1 MRFPIMKDNTII
13 THEKEVEKLKSEIS
27 DLRKQLRVLQQDKKF
42 KDEVGSIQDSRIIEL
57 ENKVGTERD
66 QYQNILNDTNNRE
79 RDLGNQ
85 LRDSRNQNLR
95 FQRLLDESRAQTE
108 RTARERDN
116 AQGERNLAMLAY
128 NNERQESRRWMFS
141 YRDKDRRIQ
150 ELLREKFAKYLLYRR
165 DTSRLQRNTRQLQ
178 TNAQNQGQILALQ
191 NNPPNIQHIGMAGYP
206 PPKFH
211 GLAGEDPADY
221 IRDLRQWCEA
231 SPNHDPNA
239 GHQHRIRI
247 DGLFESGLLDYA
259 KDWYETEI
267 KGRNWEL
274 QNISDNTG
282 LANIGAI
289 NGLAN
294 NNALRAINANQ
305 FRGGAL
311 HIRNTVPADNNA
323 IANPLV
329 PGHTVWEEDW
339 SISGGRPTHLAPNAP
354 NANAGGNVI
363 ARGMFVG
370 QKIHTFLHDFPT
382 VTAEKSKV
390 KFQSLIQG
398 NDPVGRFYA
407 NLKRMVK
414 LAYPLLPAVNQDELV
429 KQQFFHGLKPDN
441 QIESKKKKKSKSGRV
456 HTARVDEQLGS
467 DSSDKDTSSLE
478 FEDSSSSSESFS
490 SESES
495 KAEAN
500 AEINVNISQHRFL
513 SLRRK
518 SEASQDEQSRL
529 EKIIEKIIEKV
540 LNEKFGTITTL
551 LQPQNANSR
560 ISVDSKDDEYI
571 DDPMEIDFVQ
581 RKEPATDVVI
591 PNDQS

>member
-1 MRFPIMKDNTII
+1 M
-13 THEKEVEKLKSEIS
+13 
-27 DLRKQLRVLQQDKKF
+27 
-42 KDEVGSIQDSRIIEL
+42 
-57 ENKVGTERD
+57 
-66 QYQNILNDTNNRE
+66 
-79 RDLGNQ
+79 
-85 LRDSRNQNLR
+85 
-95 FQRLLDESRAQTE
+95 
-108 RTARERDN
+108 RERDN
-116 AQGERNLAMLAY
+116 AQGERDLVMLAY

-141 YRDKDRRIQ
+141 YRDKDRRVQ
-150 ELLREKFAKYLLYRR
+150 GLLREKFAKQLLYQR
-165 DTSRLQRNTRQLQ
+165 DTNRLQQNTRQLQ
-178 TNAQNQGQILALQ
+178 TNAQNQVNRMLVIIARKQTRIGELLREKFVFQLVIRQRDQNILNLQGQILALQ

-282 LANIGAI
+282 LVNIGAI

-311 HIRNTVPADNNA
+311 HTRNTVPADNNA
-323 IANPLV
+323 IANPIV
-329 PGHTVWEEDW
+329 PGHTVWKEDW
-339 SISGGRPTHLAPNAP
+339 SISGGRPTLLAPNAP
-354 NANAGGNVI
+354 NANADGNVI
-363 ARGMFVG
+363 APGMFVE

-390 KFQSLIQG
+390 KFQSLVQG

-414 LAYPLLPAVNQDELV
+414 LAYPLLPAINQDELV
-429 KQQFFHGLKPDN
+429 KQQFFHSLKPDN
-441 QIESKKKKKSKSGRV
+441 QIEVRRIGLETPLPALIKKLEEIEKYS
-456 HTARVDEQLGS
+456 AQQILGTTLHQPS
-467 DSSDKDTSSLE
+467 HKTNSQGATL
-478 FEDSSSSSESFS
+478 
-490 SESES
+490 
-495 KAEAN
+495 
-500 AEINVNISQHRFL
+500 AEIEKLNNKIAFL
-513 SLRRK
+513 QAQL
-518 SEASQDEQSRL
+518 A
-529 EKIIEKIIEKV
+529 
-540 LNEKFGTITTL
+540 
-551 LQPQNANSR
+551 
-560 ISVDSKDDEYI
+560 
-571 DDPMEIDFVQ
+571 
-581 RKEPATDVVI
+581 
-591 PNDQS
+591 